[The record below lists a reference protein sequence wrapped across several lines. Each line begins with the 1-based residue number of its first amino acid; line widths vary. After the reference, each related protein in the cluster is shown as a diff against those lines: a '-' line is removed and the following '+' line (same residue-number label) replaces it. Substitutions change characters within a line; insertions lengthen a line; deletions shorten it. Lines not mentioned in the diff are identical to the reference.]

1 MKCFWIAHTCAVI
14 FTLAGCGPATME
26 PPPRALPSPAT
37 QSPPPRVALPPAS
50 DGVDD
55 RGTSGVEVSGETDR
69 DRRFGEFVKKTA
81 GGMLKAVAVGIERG
95 NELRVELGEA
105 TAPEDTLPLTKGLL
119 SGARKD
125 FPGQPITVSVYDPTD
140 EPILKALYEP
150 EEGVRYEVAQSKDS
164 PRRKSSSTRPGG
176 DASTATRSA
185 PRGGLSDK
193 DRQFA
198 DWAMNKGG
206 DYLRYVEADL
216 ERKGRLWFGITRR
229 SSPKTSGPDQIAA
242 RRARTEF
249 PRRELTATVFDP
261 EGNGSAM
268 RPSAATGTSSGSD
281 DDDHVSRA
289 SSRQTLFVRG
299 DDHAEMGLAG
309 LQECRLRA
317 TEPGER

>member
-1 MKCFWIAHTCAVI
+1 MKRIWIAHTCAVI

-26 PPPRALPSPAT
+26 PPPQALPSPTT

-50 DGVDD
+50 GGAND
-55 RGTSGVEVSGETDR
+55 RGTSGVEVSGDTDR
-69 DRRFGEFVKKTA
+69 DRRFGEFVQKTA
-81 GGMLKAVAVGIERG
+81 GGMLKAVAVGIERK
-95 NELRVELGEA
+95 NELRVELSEA

-125 FPGQPITVSVYDPTD
+125 FPGQPITVSVYDPTG
-140 EPILKALYEP
+140 EPILKAFYEP

-216 ERKGRLWFGITRR
+216 ERKGRLWFGINRAVKPEDVPALTK
-229 SSPKTSGPDQIAA
+229 SLLEG
-242 RRARTEF
+242 ARTEF

-261 EGNGSAM
+261 EGERIGN
-268 RPSAATGTSSGSD
+268 ATL
-281 DDDHVSRA
+281 SRDGEIKW
-289 SSRQTLFVRG
+289 VR
-299 DDHAEMGLAG
+299 
-309 LQECRLRA
+309 
-317 TEPGER
+317 

>member
-1 MKCFWIAHTCAVI
+1 MAQQSIHPVADGRTSPPVGWLMKHIWIAHTCGLV

-26 PPPRALPSPAT
+26 PPPRALPSPTT

-50 DGVDD
+50 GGSDV
-55 RGTSGVEVSGETDR
+55 RGAASVQVSGETER
-69 DRRFGEFVKKTA
+69 DLRFGEFVKKTA
-81 GGMLKAVAVGIERG
+81 GGMLKAVAVGLERK
-95 NELRVELGEA
+95 NVLQVELSEA

-125 FPGQPITVSVYDPTD
+125 FPGQPITVSVYDPSG

-164 PRRKSSSTRPGG
+164 PRRTASTARASG
-176 DASTATRSA
+176 DASKATRSA

-216 ERKGRLWFGITRR
+216 ERKGRLWFGITRAV
-229 SSPKTSGPDQIAA
+229 KPDDVPALTKSLLEG
-242 RRARTEF
+242 ARTEF
-249 PRRELTATVFDP
+249 PSRQLTATVFDP
-261 EGNGSAM
+261 EGERIGN
-268 RPSAATGTSSGSD
+268 ATL
-281 DDDHVSRA
+281 SRD
-289 SSRQTLFVRG
+289 G
-299 DDHAEMGLAG
+299 DIKWA
-309 LQECRLRA
+309 R
-317 TEPGER
+317 